1 MLFFI
6 EISPHMLK
14 FGSSLS
20 ILRGKIIFTKNQNT
34 KQPALRDMLRHF
46 HGLYSRRPWPSTN
59 QLARIRSVIVKQRL
73 FTTNHLSFP
82 TASPDDID
90 YFINF
95 VINKKTLWK
104 RLMVTL
110 DNEKTLGTRFSFH
123 FTF

>member
-1 MLFFI
+1 
-6 EISPHMLK
+6 MLK

-34 KQPALRDMLRHF
+34 KQPALPDMLRHF
-46 HGLYSRRPWPSTN
+46 HGPYSRRLWPSTN

-95 VINKKTLWK
+95 VINKKTLRK